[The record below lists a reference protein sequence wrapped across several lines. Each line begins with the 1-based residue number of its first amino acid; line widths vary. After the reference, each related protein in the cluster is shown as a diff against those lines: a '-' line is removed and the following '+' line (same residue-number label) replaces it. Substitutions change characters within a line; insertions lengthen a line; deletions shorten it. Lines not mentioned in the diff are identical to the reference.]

1 MGLFLA
7 ATFAQSAVDK
17 IVDEIVAELTPS
29 EDALVLEFHK
39 AGLWTPDEI
48 HETVAS
54 SPLMREFPNRPQT
67 EMDASVRAALD
78 YRFHQERRGTWL
90 MR

>member
-7 ATFAQSAVDK
+7 ATFAQSAVDE
-17 IVDEIVAELTPS
+17 IVDELTPS

-48 HETVAS
+48 HETVVL
-54 SPLMREFPNRPQT
+54 SPLMREFPFCSQV

-78 YRFHQERRGTWL
+78 YRFHQERRGTWGRA
-90 MR
+90 MMA